1 MNKCIDSDKSILIV
15 DDEPFNHD
23 TLILMLK
30 NIGFKKFLKAFNG

>member
-1 MNKCIDSDKSILIV
+1 MENQTPKSIMIV

-30 NIGFKKFLKAFNG
+30 TMGFNSFLKAFDG